1 MSIWKQECRGDE
13 RKEMELRKKNSPYL
27 TPYVI
32 ALAMDAHRRRCHEYD
47 TRLDAAKRVRF
58 DHPAVFPWPVD
69 FNVGDYITMAIS
81 MLDHVEAPCLTNNSD
96 HDVSIASPT
105 SFARVNAE
113 IAYEENVTVYVFTD
127 FSTSAEKF
135 MKTQITRS
143 IIVIKAIFNSLSD
156 SEEKEQEQFEMLGQ
170 MSLFSCSHN
179 VVTNGKKT
187 PHLQKKAKEIG
198 IELSSLTMKKQH

>member
-143 IIVIKAIFNSLSD
+143 IIVVWLD
-156 SEEKEQEQFEMLGQ
+156 Q
-170 MSLFSCSHN
+170 MSESRPMRQLLISLER
-179 VVTNGKKT
+179 
-187 PHLQKKAKEIG
+187 HLQCGDTLAFFPRKIAMSMNG
-198 IELSSLTMKKQH
+198 SA